1 MELRRS
7 VYDYDLLTNR
17 KLRSEPNNL
26 TMSSPITFIGIDTT
40 RADLVIGRMNIL
52 FRILW

>member
-17 KLRSEPNNL
+17 NLQSQPNNL
-26 TMSSPITFIGIDTT
+26 TMSSPITFIDIDTM
-40 RADLVIGRMNIL
+40 RADLAIGRMNIL